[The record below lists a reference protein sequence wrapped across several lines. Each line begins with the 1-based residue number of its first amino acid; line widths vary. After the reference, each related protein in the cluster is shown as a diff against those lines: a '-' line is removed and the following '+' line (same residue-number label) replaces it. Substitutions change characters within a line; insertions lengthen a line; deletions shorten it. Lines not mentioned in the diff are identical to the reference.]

1 MQANPNKNF
10 KRKHLGSPMYE
21 IALVCINSPL
31 YYGVYKDRNL
41 IYEAKKEGKTLDALH
56 AMQCELKAK
65 HITPKAVYYARGPG
79 NLSALKLA
87 HTFLHTLEVVE
98 GIELR
103 ACDSFDLLGEVAI
116 FAFGKRYFIKRDNEI
131 ECVFLDEV
139 LKPSEKSRQNA
150 SQNISV
156 KKKDFGSSA
165 GLGAVSSEVPK
176 DLYSSVGGVVDSAR
190 DSGVDFGF
198 AKMASV
204 GSSADSAKVGGTKAD
219 SAKRVIFDSSFEFRF
234 PRRLD
239 ISLFSSPCE
248 PLYVLPPVT
257 LPPA

>member
-1 MQANPNKNF
+1 
-10 KRKHLGSPMYE
+10 MYE

-31 YYGVYKDRNL
+31 YYGIYKDRNL

-139 LKPSEKSRQNA
+139 LRPSEKSRQNA

-156 KKKDFGSSA
+156 EKKDFGCGV
-165 GLGAVSSEVPK
+165 GLGAVSSEVSK
-176 DLYSSVGGVVDSAR
+176 DLDSSAGNVVDNDA
-190 DSGVDFGF
+190 DFDF
-198 AKMASV
+198 AKGASL
-204 GSSADSAKVGGTKAD
+204 GSRAGSAKVSSAKVD

-239 ISLFSSPCE
+239 ISLFGSPCE
-248 PLYVLPPVT
+248 PLYILPPVT

>member
-1 MQANPNKNF
+1 
-10 KRKHLGSPMYE
+10 MYE

-139 LKPSEKSRQNA
+139 LKSSEKSRQNA

-156 KKKDFGSSA
+156 EKKDFGSSA
-165 GLGAVSSEVPK
+165 ASTKASGA
-176 DLYSSVGGVVDSAR
+176 
-190 DSGVDFGF
+190 
-198 AKMASV
+198 
-204 GSSADSAKVGGTKAD
+204 KAD

-239 ISLFSSPCE
+239 ISLFGSPCE

-257 LPPA
+257 LPPM

>member
-1 MQANPNKNF
+1 
-10 KRKHLGSPMYE
+10 MYE
-21 IALVCINSPL
+21 IVLVCINSPL
-31 YYGVYKDRNL
+31 YYGIYKDRNL

-131 ECVFLDEV
+131 VCVFLDEV
-139 LKPSEKSRQNA
+139 LKPSEKSRQNS

-156 KKKDFGSSA
+156 AKKDFGSSA
-165 GLGAVSSEVPK
+165 ELGAVSSKVSK
-176 DLYSSVGGVVDSAR
+176 DLDSCARGVADSAR
-190 DSGVDFGF
+190 DSGCGFGF
-198 AKMASV
+198 AKVDSV
-204 GSSADSAKVGGTKAD
+204 DSSLGSAKVGAKVD

-239 ISLFSSPCE
+239 ISLFGSPCE
-248 PLYVLPPVT
+248 PLYVLPPV
-257 LPPA
+257 

>member
-1 MQANPNKNF
+1 
-10 KRKHLGSPMYE
+10 MYE

-139 LKPSEKSRQNA
+139 LEIGEKSRQNA

-156 KKKDFGSSA
+156 EKKDFGSSA
-165 GLGAVSSEVPK
+165 ASTKASGA
-176 DLYSSVGGVVDSAR
+176 
-190 DSGVDFGF
+190 
-198 AKMASV
+198 
-204 GSSADSAKVGGTKAD
+204 KAD

-239 ISLFSSPCE
+239 ISLFGSPCE

-257 LPPA
+257 LPPM

>member
-1 MQANPNKNF
+1 
-10 KRKHLGSPMYE
+10 MYE

-139 LKPSEKSRQNA
+139 LKSSEKSRQNA

-156 KKKDFGSSA
+156 GKKDFGCGV
-165 GLGAVSSEVPK
+165 GLGAVSREVPK
-176 DLYSSVGGVVDSAR
+176 DLDSSARSVVDSSVDFDFDKGAGLG
-190 DSGVDFGF
+190 SGV
-198 AKMASV
+198 
-204 GSSADSAKVGGTKAD
+204 DSAKVSVAKVG

-248 PLYVLPPVT
+248 PLYVLPPV
-257 LPPA
+257 

>member
-1 MQANPNKNF
+1 
-10 KRKHLGSPMYE
+10 MYE
-21 IALVCINSPL
+21 IVLVCINSPL
-31 YYGVYKDRNL
+31 YYGIYKDRNL

-131 ECVFLDEV
+131 VCVFLDEV
-139 LKPSEKSRQNA
+139 LKPSEKSRQNS
-150 SQNISV
+150 SQNGNV
-156 KKKDFGSSA
+156 AKKDFGCGI
-165 GLGAVSSEVPK
+165 GLGAVSSEVSK
-176 DLYSSVGGVVDSAR
+176 DLDSSAGGVVDN
-190 DSGVDFGF
+190 DVDFDF
-198 AKMASV
+198 AKGASL
-204 GSSADSAKVGGTKAD
+204 GSRAGSAKVSSAKVD

-239 ISLFSSPCE
+239 ISLFGSPCE
-248 PLYVLPPVT
+248 PLYVLPPVA
-257 LPPA
+257 LPPV

>member
-1 MQANPNKNF
+1 
-10 KRKHLGSPMYE
+10 MYE
-21 IALVCINSPL
+21 IVLVCINSPL
-31 YYGVYKDRNL
+31 YYGVYKDRKL
-41 IYEAKKEGKTLDALH
+41 IYEAKKKGKTLDALH
-56 AMQCELKAK
+56 AIQCELKAK

-98 GIELR
+98 GVELK

-156 KKKDFGSSA
+156 ANKDFGCSV
-165 GLGAVSSEVPK
+165 GLGAVSGKMSK
-176 DLYSSVGGVVDSAR
+176 DLDSSAVSAV

-198 AKMASV
+198 SKGA
-204 GSSADSAKVGGTKAD
+204 GLDYSADSAKMSDAKVD
-219 SAKRVIFDSSFEFRF
+219 SAKIFDSSFEFRF
-234 PRRLD
+234 PCRLD
-239 ISLFSSPCE
+239 ISLFGSPCE
-248 PLYVLPPVT
+248 PLYVLPPV
-257 LPPA
+257 

>member
-1 MQANPNKNF
+1 
-10 KRKHLGSPMYE
+10 MYE

-116 FAFGKRYFIKRDNEI
+116 FAFGKRYFIKRDDEI

-139 LKPSEKSRQNA
+139 FELSKKSRQNA
-150 SQNISV
+150 SQNIGV
-156 KKKDFGSSA
+156 AKKDFGSSA
-165 GLGAVSSEVPK
+165 GLGAVSSKASK
-176 DLYSSVGGVVDSAR
+176 DLDSSAGSVV
-190 DSGVDFGF
+190 DSGVDFSF
-198 AKMASV
+198 AKGASLD
-204 GSSADSAKVGGTKAD
+204 SSIDSAKVGGAKAD
-219 SAKRVIFDSSFEFRF
+219 SAKRVIFDSSFEFTF

-239 ISLFSSPCE
+239 ISLFGSPCE
-248 PLYVLPPVT
+248 PLYILPPVT

>member
-1 MQANPNKNF
+1 
-10 KRKHLGSPMYE
+10 MYE

-79 NLSALKLA
+79 NLSALKLT

-139 LKPSEKSRQNA
+139 FELSKKSRQNA
-150 SQNISV
+150 SQNIGV
-156 KKKDFGSSA
+156 EKKDFGSSA
-165 GLGAVSSEVPK
+165 RLGAVSSEVSK
-176 DLYSSVGGVVDSAR
+176 DLDSSVGDVVDS
-190 DSGVDFGF
+190 SIDFDF
-198 AKMASV
+198 AKVASL
-204 GSSADSAKVGGTKAD
+204 GSSVDSAKVGDTKVD
-219 SAKRVIFDSSFEFRF
+219 SAKRVIFDSSFELRF

-239 ISLFSSPCE
+239 ISLFDSPCE
-248 PLYVLPPVT
+248 PLYVLPPV
-257 LPPA
+257 

>member
-1 MQANPNKNF
+1 
-10 KRKHLGSPMYE
+10 MYE

-41 IYEAKKEGKTLDALH
+41 IYETKKEGKTLDALH

-156 KKKDFGSSA
+156 AKKDFGCGA
-165 GLGAVSSEVPK
+165 GLGAASSEVPK
-176 DLYSSVGGVVDSAR
+176 DLDSSVGGVVDSSVVF
-190 DSGVDFGF
+190 DF
-198 AKMASV
+198 AKGAGL
-204 GSSADSAKVGGTKAD
+204 GSSVDSAKVGGAKAD

-239 ISLFSSPCE
+239 ISLFGSPCE

-257 LPPA
+257 LPPM

>member
-1 MQANPNKNF
+1 
-10 KRKHLGSPMYE
+10 MYE

-139 LKPSEKSRQNA
+139 LKSRQNASQNA

-156 KKKDFGSSA
+156 AKKDFGC
-165 GLGAVSSEVPK
+165 
-176 DLYSSVGGVVDSAR
+176 GV
-190 DSGVDFGF
+190 
-198 AKMASV
+198 
-204 GSSADSAKVGGTKAD
+204 DSAKVGGAKAD

-239 ISLFSSPCE
+239 ISLFDSPCE
-248 PLYVLPPVT
+248 PLYVLPPV
-257 LPPA
+257 

>member
-1 MQANPNKNF
+1 
-10 KRKHLGSPMYE
+10 MYE

-150 SQNISV
+150 SQNVSV
-156 KKKDFGSSA
+156 AKKDFGSSA
-165 GLGAVSSEVPK
+165 RLGAVSSEVPK
-176 DLYSSVGGVVDSAR
+176 DLDFGVGDSSV
-190 DSGVDFGF
+190 DFDF
-198 AKMASV
+198 AKGASL
-204 GSSADSAKVGGTKAD
+204 GSSVDSAKVGGTKAD

-234 PRRLD
+234 PHRLD
-239 ISLFSSPCE
+239 ISIFGSPCE

>member
-1 MQANPNKNF
+1 
-10 KRKHLGSPMYE
+10 MYE

-139 LKPSEKSRQNA
+139 LKSSEKSRQNA

-156 KKKDFGSSA
+156 AKKDFGSSA
-165 GLGAVSSEVPK
+165 
-176 DLYSSVGGVVDSAR
+176 
-190 DSGVDFGF
+190 
-198 AKMASV
+198 AS
-204 GSSADSAKVGGTKAD
+204 TKASGAKAD
-219 SAKRVIFDSSFEFRF
+219 RAKRVIFDSSFEFRF

-239 ISLFSSPCE
+239 ISLFDSPCE
-248 PLYVLPPVT
+248 PLYVLPPV
-257 LPPA
+257 

>member
-1 MQANPNKNF
+1 
-10 KRKHLGSPMYE
+10 MYE

-139 LKPSEKSRQNA
+139 LKSSEKSRQNA

-156 KKKDFGSSA
+156 EKKDFGSSA
-165 GLGAVSSEVPK
+165 ASTKASGA
-176 DLYSSVGGVVDSAR
+176 
-190 DSGVDFGF
+190 
-198 AKMASV
+198 
-204 GSSADSAKVGGTKAD
+204 KAD

-239 ISLFSSPCE
+239 ISLFGSPCE
-248 PLYVLPPVT
+248 PLYVLPP
-257 LPPA
+257 A

>member
-1 MQANPNKNF
+1 
-10 KRKHLGSPMYE
+10 MYE

-139 LKPSEKSRQNA
+139 LKSSEKSRQNA

-156 KKKDFGSSA
+156 GKKDFGSSA
-165 GLGAVSSEVPK
+165 ASTKVS
-176 DLYSSVGGVVDSAR
+176 G
-190 DSGVDFGF
+190 
-198 AKMASV
+198 
-204 GSSADSAKVGGTKAD
+204 AKVD

-239 ISLFSSPCE
+239 ISLFDSPCE

>member
-1 MQANPNKNF
+1 
-10 KRKHLGSPMYE
+10 MYE

-139 LKPSEKSRQNA
+139 LKSSEKSRQNA

-156 KKKDFGSSA
+156 AKKDFGSSA
-165 GLGAVSSEVPK
+165 ASTKASGA
-176 DLYSSVGGVVDSAR
+176 
-190 DSGVDFGF
+190 
-198 AKMASV
+198 
-204 GSSADSAKVGGTKAD
+204 KAD

-239 ISLFSSPCE
+239 ISLFGSPCE
-248 PLYVLPPVT
+248 PLYVLPP
-257 LPPA
+257 A